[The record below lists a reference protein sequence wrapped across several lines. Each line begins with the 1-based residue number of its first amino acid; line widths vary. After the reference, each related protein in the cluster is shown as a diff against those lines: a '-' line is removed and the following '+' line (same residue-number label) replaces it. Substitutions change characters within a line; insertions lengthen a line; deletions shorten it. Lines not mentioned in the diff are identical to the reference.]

1 MRVWGGDGRPSKP
14 SAYIQGH
21 RSARRRSSAPRHA
34 SHDIATGIG
43 ATRERI
49 DALTAVGH
57 SLTELARVIGKPP
70 TSLSRR
76 SVTAQTAISVEALY
90 ESLGQPC
97 LRRRPPDFPAQSS
110 TFSNSRSSRGGS
122 DLAWGGTPRSGFTR
136 NRHPFDP
143 DCTGTSRKSRRV
155 AANVAGFQQA
165 RRLNT
170 SMARTGRPSKG
181 DRDVLYTRVP
191 RPVGDAIRALSDQ
204 TGMAISDVI
213 AALAAKGLGM
223 PEWAPQPPHPYD
235 QQELPLKTA

>member
-1 MRVWGGDGRPSKP
+1 VLRVGFG
-14 SAYIQGH
+14 QGTVEGCD
-21 RSARRRSSAPRHA
+21 RGVFSGVLP
-34 SHDIATGIG
+34 
-43 ATRERI
+43 
-49 DALTAVGH
+49 ALDLQLLCDVG
-57 SLTELARVIGKPP
+57 
-70 TSLSRR
+70 
-76 SVTAQTAISVEALY
+76 
-90 ESLGQPC
+90 
-97 LRRRPPDFPAQSS
+97 
-110 TFSNSRSSRGGS
+110 
-122 DLAWGGTPRSGFTR
+122 
-136 NRHPFDP
+136 HPFDP
-143 DCTGTSRKSRRV
+143 DCIGTSRKSRRV

-204 TGMAISDVI
+204 TGMAISDVV

>member
-70 TSLSRR
+70 TSVSRR

-122 DLAWGGTPRSGFTR
+122 DLAWGEHLGQDSPGIDTPSI
-136 NRHPFDP
+136 P
-143 DCTGTSRKSRRV
+143 
-155 AANVAGFQQA
+155 
-165 RRLNT
+165 
-170 SMARTGRPSKG
+170 
-181 DRDVLYTRVP
+181 
-191 RPVGDAIRALSDQ
+191 
-204 TGMAISDVI
+204 I
-213 AALAAKGLGM
+213 APALAESLGVSQRTSQ
-223 PEWAPQPPHPYD
+223 AFSKRD
-235 QQELPLKTA
+235 D